1 MHWANLASKLPSN
14 GVCDHN
20 TACYPAGEVFSID
33 SNCYATP
40 MSDTT
45 QTELKL
51 NVAEYKQICVERMP
65 FAQQMGLQLESI
77 EPSGVIMRAVYNEEF
92 LRPGGTVSGPVMM
105 ALADAAMYALVLSR
119 IGPVELAVTTNLS
132 INFLSRP
139 IPGDILAHARLL
151 KLGKRLAV
159 GEVNLFSDDG
169 STNTPVAHVTA
180 TYSIPPRSL

>member
-1 MHWANLASKLPSN
+1 
-14 GVCDHN
+14 
-20 TACYPAGEVFSID
+20 
-33 SNCYATP
+33 
-40 MSDTT
+40 MSEPI
-45 QTELKL
+45 ELKL
-51 NVAEYKQICVERMP
+51 SVAKFNQIAEERMP

-77 EPSGVIMRAVYNEEF
+77 ATSGVFMRAVYNEDF

-139 IPGDILAHARLL
+139 LPGDIVAQARLL

-159 GEVNLFSDDG
+159 GEVSLYSDGG
-169 STNTPVAHVTA
+169 SGDAPVAHVTA
-180 TYSIPPRSL
+180 TYSIPPRSA